1 MRRCTTSAAA
11 LLVLLAGCGSG
22 EHSEPPGADSSL
34 PTTTTSDIGRAVG
47 PPPEIPWWSA
57 GKLHVP
63 EGILRTPMRQI
74 VSRGGTTIVGRAT
87 QHGSTWMIVRGHA
100 LTELV
105 STRSLGVRPVL
116 SANGRYAA
124 WTTSVVT
131 HRDNDLE
138 ADAEFTVTA
147 YDVGRGAESGSTVL
161 DSHTACCDGD
171 GVVAVA
177 GVDNDGSVL
186 IARYAD
192 RAWVW
197 RPGRPPVQI
206 AGEMRPDRLPGND
219 QWPGGV
225 SWTSGNSSDDPA
237 VLGRVPQAQGGLWS
251 PDGTA
256 YAYAPAVKG
265 RSVRPVVWRDGHRQ
279 PLHAPHGAWPVAWES
294 ERRVLLVATGDP
306 DARRVRV
313 VRCWV
318 VDGRC
323 EQAGPPLRHAQLP
336 DPFVF

>member
-1 MRRCTTSAAA
+1 M
-11 LLVLLAGCGSG
+11 
-22 EHSEPPGADSSL
+22 
-34 PTTTTSDIGRAVG
+34 
-47 PPPEIPWWSA
+47 
-57 GKLHVP
+57 
-63 EGILRTPMRQI
+63 
-74 VSRGGTTIVGRAT
+74 IVGGDEPT
-87 QHGSTWMIVRGHA
+87 G
-100 LTELV
+100 LV

-131 HRDNDLE
+131 RRENEFD
-138 ADAEFTVTA
+138 ADTEFTVTA

-177 GVDNDGSVL
+177 GVDNDGSVV

-197 RPGRPPVQI
+197 HPGRQPVQV
-206 AGEMRPDRLPGND
+206 AGDIRPDRLPGND
-219 QWPGGV
+219 QWPSGV
-225 SWTSGNSSDDPA
+225 SWTAGNSSDDPA
-237 VLGRVPQAQGGLWS
+237 LLGRVSDDGVVTRSGRVPQAQGGLWS
-251 PDGTA
+251 PEGTA

-265 RSVRPVVWRDGHRQ
+265 SSVRPVVWRDGRRRV
-279 PLHAPHGAWPVAWES
+279 LDAPRGAWPVGWES
-294 ERRVLLVATGDP
+294 ERRVLVVATGDL
-306 DARRVRV
+306 DAARRVRL

-323 EQAGPPLRHAQLP
+323 EQAGPPLRHVRLP
-336 DPFVF
+336 DPFAF